1 MAQDGATAR
10 PVSLPLLAYRVYPDG
25 REELV
30 RGLRF
35 KDLTVRSLRD
45 IIAAGGEPARFD
57 FLENGATF
65 ALLGAGSFVAESSV
79 ISPGILF
86 EELQLVKA
94 QDEWPKLPIVAPPSL
109 AAAR

>member
-1 MAQDGATAR
+1 M
-10 PVSLPLLAYRVYPDG
+10 
-25 REELV
+25 
-30 RGLRF
+30 
-35 KDLTVRSLRD
+35 
-45 IIAAGGEPARFD
+45 
-57 FLENGATF
+57 ENGAPF

>member
-1 MAQDGATAR
+1 MAQDGASAAR

-45 IIAAGGEPARFD
+45 IVAAGGEPAVFD
-57 FLENGATF
+57 YLENGAPF
-65 ALLGAGSFVAESSV
+65 AADGSGAPS
-79 ISPGILF
+79 
-86 EELQLVKA
+86 
-94 QDEWPKLPIVAPPSL
+94 WRRAP
-109 AAAR
+109 